1 MSALLLS
8 EWTKLRTVP
17 RWVATMIAAVVLTV
31 LVAVLSAAG
40 SGSGSASAGG
50 GGGGGGP
57 VAPTVEDNG
66 HFVHRTLGGDGS
78 MVARVASQ
86 TASHESAKAG
96 LMIRTGADRDADRGA
111 AYAAVLVTPGHGVRL
126 QAEHGAVDI
135 AGSASHA
142 PRWLRLD
149 RDDTTVTGYESADG
163 DEWSRIGSVRLD
175 GLTGSAELGLFVASP
190 NAVRIE
196 RQFGGENVDEAPTI
210 GEASFDGVRADPVA
224 VGPWQD
230 TDRSYAAEHARFT
243 DAGGTITLAGSGD
256 VGPVQQTGPDTPR
269 MTLSGVLVG
278 LLAVVALAVLFVTSE
293 YKRGMIHLTFAAS
306 PRRGRVLAAKAFV
319 LGTATFCAGLV
330 ASFGAYLLAAPIL
343 RSNGIHPGSLS
354 DPAVLRAVVGTAAL
368 LAVIAVFSLGVATIL
383 RRSTAAITVVLLLLL
398 VPQIVATGLP
408 VEAAMWLERL
418 TPAAGFEIQQTV
430 RTYDT
435 AIGPWAGF
443 AVLCA
448 YTAVVLVFADRRL
461 RRDA

>member
-1 MSALLLS
+1 MTALLLS

-17 RWVATMIAAVVLTV
+17 RWVATMTAAVVLTV
-31 LVAVLSAAG
+31 LVAVFSAAA
-40 SGSGSASAGG
+40 SGSTSA

-57 VAPTVEDNG
+57 VAPPTVENAG
-66 HFVHRTLGGDGS
+66 HFVHRTLAGDGS

-96 LMIRTGADRDADRGA
+96 LMITTDADRGA

-126 QAEHGAVDI
+126 QAEHGAVDL
-135 AGSASHA
+135 AGSASDA

-149 RDDTTVTGYESADG
+149 RDGTTVTGYESADG

-190 NAVRIE
+190 NAIRIE

-210 GEASFDGVRADPVA
+210 GEATFDGVRADPA
-224 VGPWQD
+224 AAGPWRD
-230 TDRSYAAEHARFT
+230 TDRSYATEHARFT

-256 VGPVQQTGPDTPR
+256 VGPVQQSGPDTPR
-269 MTLSGVLVG
+269 MTLSGVLIG
-278 LLAVVALAVLFVTSE
+278 LLAIVTLAVLFVTSE

-319 LGTATFCAGLV
+319 LGTATFGAGLV

-354 DPAVLRAVVGTAAL
+354 DTAVLRAVVGTAAL

-383 RRSTAAITVVLLLLL
+383 RRSAASITVVLLLLL

-408 VEAAMWLERL
+408 VEAAMWLERV

-448 YTAVVLVFADRRL
+448 YTAVVLVLADRRL